1 MNYSDYEL
9 AGGGLKLMFW
19 GEIVTIA
26 AVPAAVLSAI
36 LGVICVLAGG
46 IMCLVGL
53 SKAGAA
59 HQNFRSAMVMT
70 VAGMVLSVLGNMFSR
85 GFLGGIVTIA
95 ASVVSFLVTY
105 YVCTAS
111 GMLLESKGDLAQ
123 ADRAALIWKL
133 FGGCTAVSVLC
144 ILVGWIP
151 LLNLLAAVP
160 AVIAGV
166 VSLVA
171 SVLYLIFLY
180 RAYQSLLT

>member
-53 SKAGAA
+53 AKAGAA

-85 GFLGGIVTIA
+85 GFA

-180 RAYQSLLT
+180 RAYQSLLA

>member
-59 HQNFRSAMVMT
+59 HQNF
-70 VAGMVLSVLGNMFSR
+70 LS
-85 GFLGGIVTIA
+85 
-95 ASVVSFLVTY
+95 
-105 YVCTAS
+105 
-111 GMLLESKGDLAQ
+111 
-123 ADRAALIWKL
+123 LIH
-133 FGGCTAVSVLC
+133 
-144 ILVGWIP
+144 I
-151 LLNLLAAVP
+151 
-160 AVIAGV
+160 
-166 VSLVA
+166 
-171 SVLYLIFLY
+171 
-180 RAYQSLLT
+180 